1 MEELKASLWDC
12 DGSKSPSPDGFN
24 FEFYRKVQGLICHD
38 LLALVTD
45 FFTTAKLPKGLN
57 LAIVTLLPKTKF
69 PTQFSDYRPIS
80 LTHGLYKVVAKILS
94 NRLKH
99 VIRDLI
105 SDSQTFFITG
115 CRIVDVLMIANE
127 MVQICRALVC
137 LQQKLQKWLNG
148 NWVGNVIWRR
158 TLRTFE
164 VEQAMFLHQ
173 VLQEVRLDHTK
184 PVEGMDSLQRW
195 EIYCEILEYF
205 N

>member
-1 MEELKASLWDC
+1 
-12 DGSKSPSPDGFN
+12 
-24 FEFYRKVQGLICHD
+24 
-38 LLALVTD
+38 LALVSD

-137 LQQKLQKWLNG
+137 LQQKL
-148 NWVGNVIWRR
+148 
-158 TLRTFE
+158 
-164 VEQAMFLHQ
+164 
-173 VLQEVRLDHTK
+173 
-184 PVEGMDSLQRW
+184 
-195 EIYCEILEYF
+195 
-205 N
+205 